1 MCTRRLFPYSPY
13 LDVFVVLRFVAGVLS
28 LSLSLSLAHT
38 HTHTHHRALHTETLT
53 SLYLVACESSH
64 LIEFKLTDHI
74 ATSVF
79 EPQYIVRYRK
89 GHRAQT
95 SSVCSLLCRE
105 SIERI
110 VLDPAGSFLKSFLSY
125 SLFFYTLRFLWP
137 ILYSVK
143 SNVLVVCWDARDYTI
158 YSYVLIDEITLW
170 ISFYSDL

>member
-1 MCTRRLFPYSPY
+1 MHLFAHSISSLLYSFRFNHRQSQLMTIVRVYSSLFPYSPY

-28 LSLSLSLAHT
+28 LSLSLSHT
-38 HTHTHHRALHTETLT
+38 HTPQNF
-53 SLYLVACESSH
+53 ACESSH

-79 EPQYIVRYRK
+79 EYIVRYRK

-125 SLFFYTLRFLWP
+125 SLFSYT
-137 ILYSVK
+137 
-143 SNVLVVCWDARDYTI
+143 
-158 YSYVLIDEITLW
+158 
-170 ISFYSDL
+170 